1 MPQQGTNV
9 YNKLINGDKVA
20 IIIGPT
26 LSNTAKITNPI
37 AQQIGV
43 PVLGV
48 SNTAG
53 GITEIGDFIFRDS
66 LTEAVVIPNTI
77 KIAKEKLGLK
87 KVVLFYGND
96 DAFTKSGDDVF
107 RKVLQAEG
115 IQILS
120 EQTFA
125 KGDRDFSPQL
135 TQIKSQN
142 PDAIICSALVEE
154 ASGIVSQARQ
164 LGIPKTVRIIGGNGF
179 NSPALI
185 KNAGDAAEG
194 VIVGAAWNISSTN
207 PLNVKFVDDY
217 TKKYNHPPDQFAA
230 QAFAGVHIAYQAAKS
245 GRHRRQPQGH
255 PGRACCKIKGMD
267 TLLGQVLL
275 SPRAGTRTTRRGP
288 GSQGRQ
294 VRGVRSKL
302 NRSTGVNLLAQQ
314 LVNGLFIGS
323 VYGLFAVGYTLVFG
337 VLDILNLA
345 HAAVFTL
352 GGLSA
357 VWLVQAAGLS
367 IWLAFPL
374 ATLLAGLLGLLL
386 NRWPSL
392 RCASGPTA
400 SFSGLISSIAMAII
414 FESRRPG
421 PVRGALGAL
430 SRRERSRCTS
440 GSVAGVTITS
450 LQVGIVLWPPC

>member
-20 IIIGPT
+20 VVVGPT

-43 PVLGV
+43 TVLGV

-53 GITEIGDFIFRDS
+53 GITEIGDYIFRNS
-66 LTEAVVIPNTI
+66 LTEAVVIPNTM
-77 KIAKEKLGLK
+77 KVAKEKLGLK

-96 DAFTKSGDDVF
+96 DAFTKSGADVF

-115 IQILS
+115 IQILG

-142 PDAIICSALVEE
+142 PDAIVCSALVEE

-185 KNAGDAAEG
+185 KNAGEASEG

-217 TKKYNHPPDQFAA
+217 TKKYTRPPDQFAA
-230 QAFAGVHIAYQAAKS
+230 QAFAGVHIAYQAAKAA
-245 GRHRRQPQGH
+245 GTADNRKAIRD
-255 PGRACCKIKGMD
+255 AMVKLKGLD
-267 TLLGQVLL
+267 TLLGKFSFTEGRDADH
-275 SPRAGTRTTRRGP
+275 SPVVQEVKGGKF
-288 GSQGRQ
+288 S
-294 VRGVRSKL
+294 
-302 NRSTGVNLLAQQ
+302 
-314 LVNGLFIGS
+314 
-323 VYGLFAVGYTLVFG
+323 VFG
-337 VLDILNLA
+337 N
-345 HAAVFTL
+345 
-352 GGLSA
+352 
-357 VWLVQAAGLS
+357 
-367 IWLAFPL
+367 
-374 ATLLAGLLGLLL
+374 
-386 NRWPSL
+386 
-392 RCASGPTA
+392 
-400 SFSGLISSIAMAII
+400 
-414 FESRRPG
+414 
-421 PVRGALGAL
+421 
-430 SRRERSRCTS
+430 
-440 GSVAGVTITS
+440 
-450 LQVGIVLWPPC
+450 

>member
-1 MPQQGTNV
+1 MKQFRRLLFAAAVSAAFVVAAVGPALSAETIKMGFVFSMTGGAAAYGATQKEGAELAVGQINAAAGGGLKISPIFEDDASVPQQGTNV

-20 IIIGPT
+20 VVIGPT

-43 PVLGV
+43 TVLGV

-53 GITEIGDFIFRDS
+53 GITEIGDYIFRNS

-96 DAFTKSGDDVF
+96 DAFTKSGADVF

-115 IQILS
+115 IQILG

-142 PDAIICSALVEE
+142 PDAIVCSALVEE

-185 KNAGDAAEG
+185 KNAGEASEG

-217 TKKYNHPPDQFAA
+217 TKKYTRPPDQFAA
-230 QAFAGVHIAYQAAKS
+230 QAFAGVHIAYQAAKAA
-245 GRHRRQPQGH
+245 GTADNRKAIRD
-255 PGRACCKIKGMD
+255 AMVKLKGLD
-267 TLLGQVLL
+267 TLLGKFSFTEGRDADH
-275 SPRAGTRTTRRGP
+275 SPVVQEVKGG
-288 GSQGRQ
+288 
-294 VRGVRSKL
+294 K
-302 NRSTGVNLLAQQ
+302 
-314 LVNGLFIGS
+314 
-323 VYGLFAVGYTLVFG
+323 FAVFG
-337 VLDILNLA
+337 N
-345 HAAVFTL
+345 
-352 GGLSA
+352 
-357 VWLVQAAGLS
+357 
-367 IWLAFPL
+367 
-374 ATLLAGLLGLLL
+374 
-386 NRWPSL
+386 
-392 RCASGPTA
+392 
-400 SFSGLISSIAMAII
+400 
-414 FESRRPG
+414 
-421 PVRGALGAL
+421 
-430 SRRERSRCTS
+430 
-440 GSVAGVTITS
+440 
-450 LQVGIVLWPPC
+450 